1 MYLDIIMQSL
11 AKKNEPLNMTNQH
24 FIAHVRQ
31 NDGGEWLIHD
41 LYEHCE
47 EVGKLAEQ
55 FAGELG
61 SEFAKLQGRYH
72 DIGKYRLPFQ
82 ERIRIKSGFG
92 FDQEAHLEQKAG
104 KASHSHAGAM
114 LIHQSDSLLGVIL
127 AYTIAGHHT
136 GLPDWTNSTGA
147 CLSSRMQSEEA
158 KLELEQALLNL
169 PKSFNNIPNLQS
181 ILPTFILNR
190 HIRFETWHIWIRFL
204 FSCLVDA
211 DFLDTEYFMSPQQTA
226 LRGNYPNLDELQ
238 IKLQGYMHD
247 LHLNSV
253 DTEVNRI
260 RHEVYQKCIEVGK
273 IEGSIFTLT
282 VPTGG
287 GKTLSSMAFALEHAH
302 RFGKKRI
309 IYAIPFTTIIE
320 QNAQVFKKI
329 FEENSQVETSQEFNE
344 LTQNKFCVIEHHSNL
359 DQPLSKESSK
369 NRLASENWD
378 APIIVTTNV
387 QLFESLFASRTSQCR
402 KIHNIANSVIVLDEA
417 QKIPRDF
424 QKPITDMMRE
434 LSKNYGVTWLL
445 CTATQ
450 PKLDHHTDAFDH
462 TIFEGLP
469 APHRIINDE
478 LALASRLKRVEI
490 CFPKKNERLTWPQTA
505 SNIVNEHSQCVLA
518 IVNTRKDANEL
529 YQQIHTLNPDAIL
542 IHLSASMSP
551 MHRELMIIFINQV
564 LTKHHEGD
572 IDCPFY
578 VVSTQLIEAGVDVD
592 FPVVYRAMTGLD
604 SIAQSAG
611 RCNREGKLDG
621 MGKVVVFQPE
631 KDAPTGELLQAQ
643 NTTYEILDDVKSNPL
658 SPTAIN
664 QYFSLFNH
672 KGNADKHNISGL
684 LTAKEE
690 AGTKLA
696 IKFRTA
702 SESFNLIDNNGITII
717 CPFYHEIMNQTQ
729 VKLTKQQL
737 VAQIL
742 EENPAHLWLKKLEN
756 KSHCKDEILPVD
768 KLLSLLEK
776 DKANRWVY
784 RKLQR
789 YSVTV
794 PRYIVENNTN
804 MFVLKAGLYV
814 AKEYSFL
821 TGIVCDYE
829 PLTKDECVW

>member
-1 MYLDIIMQSL
+1 MSNISEMSHSI
-11 AKKNEPLNMTNQH
+11 NMPDNN
-24 FIAHVRQ
+24 FIAHVCKNQ
-31 NDGGEWLIHD
+31 SGNWVIHD
-41 LYEHCE
+41 LLEHCE
-47 EVGKLAEQ
+47 AVGVLAEI

-61 SEFAKLQGRYH
+61 GELAKLQGRYH
-72 DIGKYRLPFQ
+72 DIGKYRIPFQ
-82 ERIRIKSGFG
+82 KRIRIKSGFG
-92 FDQEAHLEQKAG
+92 FGEEAHLEQKAG

-114 LIHQSDSLLGVIL
+114 LIHQADPLLGIVL

-136 GLPDWTNSTGA
+136 GLPDWTNASGA
-147 CLSSRMQSEEA
+147 CLSSRLQSDEA
-158 KLELEQALLNL
+158 KLELEQALQNL
-169 PKSFNNIPNLQS
+169 PSSFQKPPKDLQTL
-181 ILPTFILNR
+181 LPQFIAKGGLR
-190 HIRFETWHIWIRFL
+190 YETWHIWIRFL

-211 DFLDTEYFMSPQQTA
+211 DFLDTEYFMSPEQTT
-226 LRGNYPNLDELQ
+226 LRGDYPSLNALQ
-238 IKLQGYMHD
+238 IKLQQYMSN
-247 LHLNSV
+247 LHLSSQNSK
-253 DTEVNRI
+253 VNRI
-260 RHEVYQKCIEVGK
+260 RHDIYKQCVGAGK
-273 IEGSIFTLT
+273 VEDSIFTLT

-287 GKTLSSMAFALEHAH
+287 GKTLSSMAFALEHAQN
-302 RFGKKRI
+302 FVKKRI

-320 QNAQVFKKI
+320 QNAQVFKNI
-329 FEENSQVETSQEFNE
+329 FEVNLQDNNSQNE
-344 LTQNKFCVIEHHSNL
+344 SLKNSFCVIEHHSNL

-402 KIHNIANSVIVLDEA
+402 KIHNIVNSVIVLDEA

-434 LSKNYGVTWLL
+434 LSQNYGVTWLL

-450 PKLDHHTDAFDH
+450 PKLDHHINAFGH

-469 APHRIINDE
+469 TPHRIIYDEVE
-478 LALASRLKRVEI
+478 LASQLKRVDI
-490 CFPKKNERLTWPQTA
+490 IFPNKDERWNWQRTA
-505 SNIVNEHSQCVLA
+505 SNIVDESSQFVLA
-518 IVNTRKDANEL
+518 IVNTRNDASEL
-529 YQQIHTLNPDAIL
+529 YHQISSLNPNAIL

-564 LTKHHEGD
+564 LLKYHKEE

-611 RCNREGKLDG
+611 RCNREGKLSG

-631 KDAPTGELLQAQ
+631 NDAPKGELLQAQ
-643 NTTYEILDDVKSNPL
+643 NTTYEILEEIQSDPL

-664 QYFSLFNH
+664 KYFGLFNS
-672 KGNADKHNISGL
+672 KGDPDKYGITNL

-690 AGTKLA
+690 AGTMLA

-702 SESFNLIDNNGITII
+702 SEQFNLINNHGVTVI
-717 CPFYHEIMNQTQ
+717 CPFYHEILHQASD
-729 VKLTKQQL
+729 KITKQQL

-742 EENPAHLWLKKLEN
+742 DENSAHLWLEKLESQ
-756 KSHCKDEILPVD
+756 SHCKDEMLPVD
-768 KLLSLLEK
+768 KLINLLEK
-776 DKANRWVY
+776 DEANRWVY
-784 RKLQR
+784 RRLQR

-794 PRYIVENNTN
+794 PRYIVENNVE
-804 MFVLKAGLYV
+804 MFILKSGLYM
-814 AKEYSFL
+814 AKDYDFFI
-821 TGIVCDYE
+821 GIVCNYE